1 MRSTTKLMKNWQ
13 FTGPDGKTTAV
24 DLPHTWNNIDGQDGG
39 NDYWRG
45 TCIYKTQFT
54 APAFDKDTQQVW
66 LQFEGVNASAKVT
79 LNGVEVA
86 RHDGGYSTFRADVTA
101 LLADSNE
108 LIVEADNSKN
118 DRVYPQ
124 KADFTFYGGIYR
136 DVSLLVVSR
145 NHIAL
150 GYLGGPGVQI
160 TPTVNGANA
169 DIEVKTWMEGDGE
182 VEFSIYDAA
191 GAEVLTGK
199 GRDTTVTLE
208 HPHLWDGVR
217 DPYLYTCAVRLVQN
231 GEVQDEVRQRF
242 GVRSFSVDPKRGF
255 FLNGRPYPLHGV
267 SRHQDRK
274 GLGNAITR
282 EMHDE
287 DMQLIKELGANT
299 IRLAHYQHDQYFY
312 DLCDEAGMVVWAEI
326 PYISEHMP
334 NGRENTISQMKEL
347 IVQNYNHACIVC
359 WGVSNEI
366 TISTKDNRDMRDN
379 HHVLND
385 LCHEMDKTRLTTLAC
400 YAMCGPFNPVAHITD
415 LVSWNLYLGWYV
427 PGLFLN
433 DLWMDFFHLC
443 YPNRALGFSEYGAEG
458 MPNLHSSH
466 PRRGD
471 HTEEYQAIYHE
482 YMLRCFDRHKWLW
495 ATHVWNMY
503 DFAADAR
510 DQGGEP
516 GMNHKGLVTF
526 DRKTKKDS
534 FYIYKAWWS
543 DEPFVHICSKRYA
556 DRTENE
562 IEVKVYSNQKQVSL
576 YVNGEKLSEQE
587 GEHIFKFRV
596 KLNGET
602 KVQAVAGD
610 SIDDAVFRKVDAP
623 NPDYK
628 LTKKKSTSANWV

>member
-54 APAFDKDTQQVW
+54 APAFDKNTQQVW

-79 LNGVEVA
+79 LNGVEAA

-169 DIEVKTWMEGDGE
+169 DIEVKTWMEGNGE

-208 HPHLWDGVR
+208 HPRLWDGVR
-217 DPYLYTCAVRLVQN
+217 DPYLYTCAVRLVLN

-242 GVRSFSVDPKRGF
+242 GVRSFSVDPKQGF